1 MARIDRVNQTMKREV
16 ADVIRKEV
24 KDPRLGFVTIT
35 HVDVSR
41 DLQHAKVYFSV
52 LGNDQQSQEVQ
63 KGLDSAKGYI
73 RRLIGQRV
81 RMRYTPELNF
91 IQDRSI
97 EQSFHIE
104 ETLER
109 FKGEGNREDQGL

>member
-1 MARIDRVNQTMKREV
+1 MARIDRVNQMIRREV
-16 ADVIRKEV
+16 ADIIRTEV
-24 KDPRLGFVTIT
+24 KDPRLGFITIT
-35 HVDVSR
+35 HVEVSR
-41 DLQHAKVYFSV
+41 DLQHAKIYFSV
-52 LGNDQQSQEVQ
+52 LGNAEQGEEVQ

-97 EQSFHIE
+97 EESFHIE
-104 ETLER
+104 ETLE
-109 FKGEGNREDQGL
+109 KLKEPSGQEDLPL